1 MPKVIRQIAPLI
13 PVINSIKFHQI
24 PDNEFGH
31 SISDDV
37 SDDVAQAFLA
47 LPGFVLEKQ
56 TESLEDRK
64 ARLAAEKA
72 AAAIPENSGEGVAPA
87 AAPVPV
93 PDAGGTDGAASDDSG
108 AEAGSDGTVAA
119 KAAAAAKR
127 AAAKKNAKK

>member
-87 AAPVPV
+87 TVPV

-127 AAAKKNAKK
+127 AAAKKSAKK

>member
-64 ARLAAEKA
+64 ARLAKA
-72 AAAIPENSGEGVAPA
+72 AAANPDNGGEG
-87 AAPVPV
+87 AAPVPAPALV

-108 AEAGSDGTVAA
+108 SAAGSDGTVAA